1 VELWFLVNMNL
12 SSCSTGSSL
21 MANGLTYWQAIIV
34 IIVGNLLA
42 AFFAVLNSVSGAT
55 SHVGFPIVSRSVWG
69 MWGSYFPIL
78 NRILLSVVWY
88 GVQSVFGGNMI
99 YVCLRSIWMDIDER
113 IPNTLPANIGITSAR
128 FVGFFLFNVLCAIFI
143 WFRPNQLRA
152 YFHGASA
159 LVCITQFVL
168 LGWAIAT
175 SDGWGSVKTFTSEI
189 PSSQLDW
196 TMSAGIMSVIG
207 SIASGILNQNDFTR
221 SAKKPSHVTWS
232 QSLSY
237 TFSGNVTS
245 IIGVLVTA
253 ATQKR
258 RCIPGVLCTTLI
270 AGLEYGK
277 GEPLWDPT
285 YLFIAIQDQ
294 HGSKGS
300 PSTTALEGTRSQT
313 DLPTPRPGPSSRFL
327 PRHRLHP

>member
-1 VELWFLVNMNL
+1 
-12 SSCSTGSSL
+12 